1 MSDRGIELKRKK
13 DISFKMWLEFELWEE
28 QDYDLEEEFFN
39 MSVYVGGLFT

>member
-1 MSDRGIELKRKK
+1 MSDGGIELKRKK
-13 DISFKMWLEFELWEE
+13 DISFKMWEEFELWEE